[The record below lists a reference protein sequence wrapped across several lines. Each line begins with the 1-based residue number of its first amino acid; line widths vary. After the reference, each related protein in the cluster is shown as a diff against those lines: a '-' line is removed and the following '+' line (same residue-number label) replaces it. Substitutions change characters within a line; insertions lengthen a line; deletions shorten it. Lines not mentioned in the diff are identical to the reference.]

1 MHAKRLT
8 DRFFVAAQLHPG
20 DMLRARALGFDLIVN
35 NRPDHEGPEQPSAAQ
50 IESAAHA
57 AGLHALHIPVTAS
70 GIDSAHVA
78 AFAHA
83 LEQGHSKVLAFCR
96 TGTRSTM
103 LWALSQAGVL
113 PAAEICEVADRAGYD
128 VSALVARSGN

>member
-8 DRFFVAAQLHPG
+8 DRLFVAAQLQPG
-20 DMLRARALGFDLIVN
+20 DMARARALGFDLVID
-35 NRPDHEGPEQPSAAQ
+35 NRPDGEDPQQPAAAQ
-50 IESAAHA
+50 IASAARA
-57 AGLHALHIPVTAS
+57 ADLDALHIPVIAS

-78 AFAHA
+78 AFA
-83 LEQGHSKVLAFCR
+83 QGLQRCDGKVLAFCR

-113 PAAEICEVADRAGYD
+113 PAADICQIADRAGYD
-128 VSALVARSGN
+128 LSALAPRLGA